1 MWAGFG
7 FFAVGW
13 RLDQVKALQFYDDV
27 PRYALTKAIGNL
39 RVSAFWGNLS
49 CVRYVDVPEPEFPTP
64 EWVRV
69 HTRYGGICGSDI
81 GLIRLHSSTSSAPF
95 TSFPFTIGHENVGRI
110 AELGS
115 AVTGFSVGQRVV
127 VDPLLHCRVRGF
139 RDLCP
144 ACARGDQNLCH
155 RFREGTLAPGMLTG
169 FCHDTGGSWSHSF
182 IAHQAQL
189 VPVPD
194 SVSDENAVL
203 AEPFAVA
210 LHATLRNR
218 PKDTDTVLILGAG
231 IVGLCTLAAL
241 RAIGSKAR
249 VIVTARH
256 NFQQEAARRLGAD
269 IVLRGGGGLALY
281 RDIVDQTGGEVLKPI
296 IGKHVV
302 RGGAD
307 IVYECVGSSQT
318 IDDGLRLTAAGG
330 TMVLVGLAAAPRGI
344 DWSPIWMNEVEVRGT
359 FCYATEEFEGKQSTT
374 MELAVRLLAEAKADL
389 SSLLT
394 HQFALDDF
402 RQALETVTTKGRN
415 DVIKAVFAFPQE

>member
-1 MWAGFG
+1 M
-7 FFAVGW
+7 
-13 RLDQVKALQFYDDV
+13 KALQFFDDV
-27 PRYALTKAIGNL
+27 PRYALTKAIGSL
-39 RVSAFWGNLS
+39 RPAACWGSLS
-49 CVRYVDVPEPEFPTP
+49 CVRYVDVPEPPYPSP

-110 AELGS
+110 GELGS
-115 AVTGFSVGQRVV
+115 AVSGFTVGQRVV

-155 RFREGTLAPGMLTG
+155 RFREGTLSPGMLTG
-169 FCHDTGGSWSHSF
+169 FCHDTGGSWSRSF
-182 IAHQAQL
+182 IAHQSQL

-210 LHATLRNR
+210 LHAVLRNR
-218 PKDTDTVLILGAG
+218 PKDSDTVLILGAG
-231 IVGLCTLAAL
+231 VVGLCTLAAL
-241 RAIGSKAR
+241 RAVGSKAR
-249 VIVTARH
+249 IIVTARH
-256 NFQQEAARRLGAD
+256 DFQQEAARRLGAD
-269 IVLRGGGGLALY
+269 TVLGSGSGAALY
-281 RDIVDQTGGEVLKPI
+281 HDIVEQTGGDVLKPI

-330 TMVLVGLAAAPRGI
+330 TMILVGLAAAPRGI

-359 FCYATEEFEGKQSTT
+359 FCYATEQFEDKPITT
-374 MELAVRLLAEAKADL
+374 MELAVRLLAEGKADL
-389 SSLLT
+389 TSLLT

-402 RQALETVTTKGRN
+402 RHALQTVTSKGRN
-415 DVIKAVFAFPQE
+415 DVIKGVFTFPDGR